1 MIIEMKNVALLTLE
15 KEKTMALEKLR
26 DVGVMHI
33 KSTYRQE
40 SGDFTLLDRKKKDAE
55 KVLVLMSGVK
65 AKGVFSEEKSGEELF
80 CEALKNLEEKDLLEK
95 KLDKVLREKEQLLP
109 WGDFRF
115 EEVKKLE
122 EKGIFLYFCSCN
134 QKEFDLLSL
143 PEDAALSLTGK
154 MGKTLYFTVVSRE
167 KLDVELPLVPA
178 LPESSLHCLEEE
190 ASILEKKLKENKER
204 FALLSLGAEK
214 IGAYCKKL
222 AFDLEFLG
230 ARDSM
235 LTAGQVCCI
244 TGYVPV
250 TGLEELKKAAEK
262 EQWVLQISDVEE
274 EDANIPTFIKKPA
287 WMKLIDPL
295 FDFIG
300 IAPGYR
306 ETDVSCFFLFAFP
319 VFFGLL
325 IGDAAYGLM
334 FMATAFLC
342 KYLFR
347 KNKKAQLPLNLL
359 VLLSFFS
366 LLWGLLTGN
375 FLGLP
380 REKLPFFMQGLD
392 FLAAPTKSAFACAI
406 ADKYNLKKVD
416 GELTN
421 RFTQFICFFLAAVHL
436 ISARIYRT
444 ILEWPS
450 WRCFGNVGWALLIA
464 GNFFTATSL
473 IVLPGFFP
481 GMWGYGIYIAGL
493 VLIVAT
499 VTKQAAMNLPFDI
512 IGSFVDVLSYIR
524 LFAVGLSGLYVAQC
538 FNQMAGEF
546 CSALPP
552 NLLVL
557 GIIGLIVIAVFGHI
571 LNIMLGFLS
580 VLVHAIRLNTLEFSN
595 HIGLQ
600 WTGIFYRPFAGKKD
614 EE

>member
-1 MIIEMKNVALLTLE
+1 M
-15 KEKTMALEKLR
+15 
-26 DVGVMHI
+26 
-33 KSTYRQE
+33 
-40 SGDFTLLDRKKKDAE
+40 
-55 KVLVLMSGVK
+55 
-65 AKGVFSEEKSGEELF
+65 
-80 CEALKNLEEKDLLEK
+80 
-95 KLDKVLREKEQLLP
+95 
-109 WGDFRF
+109 
-115 EEVKKLE
+115 
-122 EKGIFLYFCSCN
+122 
-134 QKEFDLLSL
+134 
-143 PEDAALSLTGK
+143 
-154 MGKTLYFTVVSRE
+154 
-167 KLDVELPLVPA
+167 
-178 LPESSLHCLEEE
+178 
-190 ASILEKKLKENKER
+190 
-204 FALLSLGAEK
+204 
-214 IGAYCKKL
+214 
-222 AFDLEFLG
+222 EFLQ

-235 LTAGQVCCI
+235 LSSGKVCCV

-250 TGLEELKKAAEK
+250 TGLDALKEAAK
-262 EQWVLQISDVEE
+262 ENDWVLQIEDVEE
-274 EDANIPTFIKKPA
+274 EDGNVPTCIRKPG

-306 ETDVSCFFLFAFP
+306 ETDVSLFFLLAFP

-325 IGDAAYGLM
+325 IGDAAYGSM
-334 FMATAFLC
+334 FMVVAFLC

-347 KNKKAQLPLNLL
+347 KSKKAQLPLNLL
-359 VLLSFFS
+359 ILLSFFS
-366 LLWGLLTGN
+366 ILWGLLTGN
-375 FLGLP
+375 CLGLP

-392 FLAAPTKSAFACAI
+392 FFAAPTKSAFACAI
-406 ADKYNLKKVD
+406 ADKYGLKKVD

-436 ISARIYRT
+436 ISARLYRT
-444 ILEWPS
+444 FLEWPS
-450 WRCFGNVGWALLIA
+450 WRCFGNVGWAFLIA
-464 GNFFTATSL
+464 GNFFTATGL
-473 IVLPGFFP
+473 IVFPGFFP
-481 GMWGYGIYIAGL
+481 GVWGYAIYITGL
-493 VLIVAT
+493 VLIIAT

-557 GIIGLIVIAVFGHI
+557 GIIGLILIAVFGHV

-600 WTGIFYRPFAGKKD
+600 WTGIFYRPFAEKKD